1 MRVKPLAKAP
11 RDDGEMVYREKAKDE
26 CSWDG
31 KCNEMQPNA
40 TELKVCRSYPLLT
53 SPTKA
58 TARPRWYS
66 AYE

>member
-1 MRVKPLAKAP
+1 
-11 RDDGEMVYREKAKDE
+11 MVDREKAKDE
-26 CSWDG
+26 GSWDG

-58 TARPRWYS
+58 TARPRWYC